1 MRQIIRHFITALGI
15 GCMAALI
22 GALPDRSARAQ
33 SQQAAPAPGP
43 ATQAPT
49 MKQVALTDKQIES
62 VLASQKDLDAVAE
75 KLPENAAASQPDPK
89 VMAQL
94 DDVAKKYGFADYADY
109 NVVIDNISLV
119 LGGFDPQTKK
129 YIGSEAVIKNQ
140 IAAVQADKKMP
151 ANDKKEAVADLNEA
165 LKTPQPAIENKGN
178 IDLVGKYYDK
188 LSAIMQ
194 EDDE

>member
-1 MRQIIRHFITALGI
+1 MRQIIRHFTTALGI
-15 GCMAALI
+15 VCIAALI
-22 GALPDRSARAQ
+22 GALPDYTARAQ

-62 VLASQKDLDAVAE
+62 VLASQKDLDAVTE
-75 KLPENAAASQPDPK
+75 KLPENAAAAQPDAK

-94 DDVAKKYGFADYADY
+94 DGVAKKYGFADYADY

-129 YIGSEAVIKNQ
+129 YVGSEAVIKSQ

-151 ANDKKEAVADLNEA
+151 AKDKKEAVADLNEA
-165 LKTPQPAIENKGN
+165 LKTPQPVIENKGN

-188 LSAIMQ
+188 LSAILQ